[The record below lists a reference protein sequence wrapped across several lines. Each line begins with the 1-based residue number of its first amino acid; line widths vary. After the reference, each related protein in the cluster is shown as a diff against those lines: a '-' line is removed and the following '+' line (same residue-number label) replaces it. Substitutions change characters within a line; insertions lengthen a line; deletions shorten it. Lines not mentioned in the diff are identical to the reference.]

1 MKGLSWQTCPWKE
14 TTGISGDVSPHA
26 KDLFSVNEQSNNIDY
41 VTATMAEL
49 IVTRKV
55 LVLYFS
61 TLSIRV
67 LE

>member
-41 VTATMAEL
+41 VTAMIAAL
-49 IVTRKV
+49 IVRFWSYISR
-55 LVLYFS
+55 LYPS
-61 TLSIRV
+61 ECLSS
-67 LE
+67 